1 MLATFLSRF
10 KTWFVALKNWQKVL
24 FVIVAFS
31 VVTAPFQSPNT
42 QENTSQPTQTPTV
55 SASQT
60 PVVGASQ
67 TPVVVASPTPK
78 PLLFT
83 APAWM
88 DVATA
93 QAYSSA
99 FSVIEAKTNMGLDR
113 IISVEFIDFDD
124 GTYGTF
130 IQIAADENF
139 SMNSACGSASTTS
152 QKLFVEIMNNVPYDF
167 GKYELF
173 NLQILA
179 RGQGTDDYGNAAWFT
194 IHNTQLERTDFTK
207 INWKQTDIRYLVDW
221 DDLGG
226 VLSCD
231 ESYP

>member
-1 MLATFLSRF
+1 
-10 KTWFVALKNWQKVL
+10 
-24 FVIVAFS
+24 
-31 VVTAPFQSPNT
+31 
-42 QENTSQPTQTPTV
+42 
-55 SASQT
+55 
-60 PVVGASQ
+60 
-67 TPVVVASPTPK
+67 
-78 PLLFT
+78 
-83 APAWM
+83 M
-88 DVATA
+88 DPATA
-93 QAYSSA
+93 QAYSAA
-99 FSVIEAKTNMGLDR
+99 FSAIEAKTNMGLDR

-139 SMNSACGSASTTS
+139 SMNMACGSASTTS
-152 QKLFVEIMNNVPYDF
+152 QKLFVEIMNKVPYDF

-179 RGQGTDDYGNAAWFT
+179 RGQGTDSYGNAAWFT
-194 IHNTQLERTDFTK
+194 IHNTQLERSDYTK
-207 INWKQTDIRYLVDW
+207 VNWAQKDVRYLVNW

>member
-1 MLATFLSRF
+1 MLATFLSKF

-31 VVTAPFQSPNT
+31 VVTAPFQSKDANGG
-42 QENTSQPTQTPTV
+42 TSQATPTPTPGV
-55 SASQT
+55 IASQP
-60 PVVGASQ
+60 PVVK
-67 TPVVVASPTPK
+67 VSPTPK

-88 DVATA
+88 DGATA
-93 QAYSSA
+93 QAYSDA
-99 FSVIEAKTNMGLDR
+99 FSVIESKTNMGLDR

-139 SMNSACGSASTTS
+139 SMNLACVGASKRS
-152 QKLFVEIMNNVPYDF
+152 QELFVEIMNNVPYDF

-179 RGQGTDDYGNAAWFT
+179 RGQGTDDYGNPAWFT
-194 IHNTQLERTDFTK
+194 IHNTQLERSDFTK
-207 INWKQTDIRYLVDW
+207 INWQQTDVRYLVNW